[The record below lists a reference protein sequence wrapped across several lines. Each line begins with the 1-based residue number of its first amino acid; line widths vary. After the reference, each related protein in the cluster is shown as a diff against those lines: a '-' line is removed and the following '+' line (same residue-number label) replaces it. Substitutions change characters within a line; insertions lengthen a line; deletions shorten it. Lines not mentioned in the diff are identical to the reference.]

1 MIRFAGQ
8 TAYRLAELFKN
19 TVGVDP
25 SPVMLAAAQD
35 PAVPAH
41 LGVSVPTGHQL
52 SFKQSKGESTGLP
65 DGSFD
70 LINAATSAHW
80 LPWQKDVSGGAIW
93 KEMAR
98 LLRPG
103 GSLVFA

>member
-1 MIRFAGQ
+1 M
-8 TAYRLAELFKN
+8 TYRLAELFKN
-19 TVGVDP
+19 TIGADP
-25 SPVMLAAAQD
+25 SAVMLAAAQD
-35 PAVPAH
+35 PAVPAY
-41 LGVSVPTGHQL
+41 LGVSVPSGHQI
-52 SFKQSKGESTGLP
+52 SFREAKGQSTGLP

-70 LINAATSAHW
+70 LINASTAAHW
-80 LPWQKDVSGGAIW
+80 LPWQEDRSGETIW